1 MIYHNKKTKISYHKL
16 NDSFEKYCSQP
27 QTSKWKTTLNLNHF
41 QETHGIVDSRTII
54 QRIDRMSW
62 RQQNGKSKRQS
73 DWHRAKLL
81 NLIARFKNM
90 RKKKNSQ
97 RKNPRNYL
105 QMVFQKKKNS
115 SCIRKTWK
123 SVQRVWKANTKLR
136 YDEYVVVF

>member
-1 MIYHNKKTKISYHKL
+1 
-16 NDSFEKYCSQP
+16 
-27 QTSKWKTTLNLNHF
+27 
-41 QETHGIVDSRTII
+41 
-54 QRIDRMSW
+54 MSW

-123 SVQRVWKANTKLR
+123 SVQRV
-136 YDEYVVVF
+136 